1 MQAVV
6 VALDRLPGRL
16 LGCCG
21 AEQARTPAFDR
32 LAADG
37 LLFPLCFADD
47 LADSATDHAWWTGT
61 RQLFRGGTS
70 LEPKLRL
77 IPALHSHDVAL
88 HLLSDPRSRVPLP
101 DEALWNREPLQS
113 SDPASPAAATSAELL
128 AAQVNRAVSLLSSGS
143 SAEARV
149 SQLIWIQSAGCSE
162 SAAVAEPASQPDS
175 ADAADVE
182 PGSAPGSD
190 LNADRSVAQIQ
201 AEVESL
207 DRALQP
213 LVQWFTAI
221 DPAEHEHPP
230 LLLVTAAG
238 GVRIPISIAGLDD
251 TSARPLAAD
260 VVQTPL
266 FLLVPGQWQNRRCLE
281 FQQPMDLPPTL
292 LEWFNVP
299 FDSSRIEGR
308 SLFEAARAT
317 ELAAG
322 EQPEPRQPRRIAC
335 TGRSDWRLAGLRT
348 SRFYFTGSVSLPAR
362 KPADATAENDPE
374 NTISPEFGQFGEGQL
389 FGKPED
395 QWDLHDIRREHL
407 DLAET
412 FAAALGEFCSRLQHE
427 LPAPDPGDILPVEV
441 LNGDPQPAEPPPGE

>member
-61 RQLFRGGTS
+61 RQLFREGTS

-77 IPALHSHDVAL
+77 IPALHSHEVAL
-88 HLLSDPRSRVPLP
+88 HLLPDPRSRVPLP

-113 SDPASPAAATSAELL
+113 SDPDSLAAATAAELL
-128 AAQVNRAVSLLSSGS
+128 AVQVNRAVALLSSGS
-143 SAEARV
+143 RAGTDV

-162 SAAVAEPASQPDS
+162 SAAAAEPVPRSDS
-175 ADAADVE
+175 DHAADDE
-182 PGSAPGSD
+182 PGAAPD
-190 LNADRSVAQIQ
+190 NDVNADRSVAQIQ

-213 LVQWFTAI
+213 LVEWFTAI
-221 DPAEHEHPP
+221 DPAEHENPP
-230 LLLVTAAG
+230 LLLLTAAG

-281 FQQPMDLPPTL
+281 FQQPMDVPPTL
-292 LEWFNVP
+292 LEWFGVP
-299 FDSSRIEGR
+299 FDSTRIEGR

-322 EQPEPRQPRRIAC
+322 ERPEPRQPRRIAC

-348 SRFYFTGSVSLPAR
+348 SRFYFTGPVAFPAQKAR
-362 KPADATAENDPE
+362 DGTAETDPE
-374 NTISPEFGQFGEGQL
+374 NAVSPEVGQFGEGQL

-407 DLAET
+407 DLVET
-412 FAAALGEFCSRLQHE
+412 FATALGEFCSRLQHE
-427 LPAPDPGDILPVEV
+427 LPAPEPGDILPVEV
-441 LNGDPQPAEPPPGE
+441 LNGGPLPAE